1 MPDQVSL
8 RDITAADL
16 PLFFEHPLDAEA
28 NYMAAFTAPDPT
40 DREAFMAR
48 WARILSDDSIINR
61 AIVVDDQVAGHIAHF
76 EQFGQPSVSYWVG
89 RAFWGRGVA
98 TRALSQFLQVV
109 TVRPLYARAAR
120 DNRASVRVLEKCGFR
135 VVGEDSGF
143 SEARGEDVEELIFK
157 LEDA

>member
-16 PLFFEHPLDAEA
+16 PLFFEHQLDAEA